1 MREIKTIEER
11 TGNDG
16 KITTSLISNISSLLF
31 LNKDEFMKKYREI
44 LDKECKKFY
53 ATSTSRDLKDTQ
65 IDTIAEQLF
74 EIYKNVSF
82 DEMKIY
88 EALKKYEGLKSRY
101 DRAVK
106 IKEYL
111 ENK

>member
-1 MREIKTIEER
+1 M
-11 TGNDG
+11 
-16 KITTSLISNISSLLF
+16 
-31 LNKDEFMKKYREI
+31 NKDDFMKKYREV

-53 ATSTSRDLKDTQ
+53 PTSTSRDLKDTQ

-74 EIYKNVSF
+74 EIYTEKFN
-82 DEMKIY
+82 EMNIY
-88 EALKKYEGLKSRY
+88 KALEKYEGLKSRY

-111 ENK
+111 DGIK

>member
-1 MREIKTIEER
+1 M
-11 TGNDG
+11 
-16 KITTSLISNISSLLF
+16 
-31 LNKDEFMKKYREI
+31 NKDDFMKKYREI

-53 ATSTSRDLKDTQ
+53 PTSTSRDLKDTQ

-74 EIYKNVSF
+74 EMYAKQSF
-82 DEMKIY
+82 DEMNIY
-88 EALKKYEGLKSRY
+88 KALEKYEGLKSRY

-111 ENK
+111 DGIK